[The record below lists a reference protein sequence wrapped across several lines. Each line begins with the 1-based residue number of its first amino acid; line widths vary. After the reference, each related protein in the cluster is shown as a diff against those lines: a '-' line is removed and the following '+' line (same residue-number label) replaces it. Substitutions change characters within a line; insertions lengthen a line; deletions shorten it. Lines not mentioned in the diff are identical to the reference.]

1 MEEEAYLLY
10 WNYEATMNKLRV
22 SFKYLIAGPNNL
34 VFANK
39 S

>member
-1 MEEEAYLLY
+1 MEEEAYFE
-10 WNYEATMNKLRV
+10 WNYEAILNKLRV
-22 SFKYLIAGPNNL
+22 SFEYLIAGPNNL